1 MTMTLSKISLMNC
14 QHCGRK
20 IMLRPADLE
29 RGFIICSHLNCGAT
43 NQLIPSIEYDPRL
56 AIDLPA
62 HGHLTYLNDSAVVLH
77 LKLGLNVL
85 GTSDSCS
92 ARVAR
97 YMHRGRCYIS
107 RRHCSLT
114 VAFDQ
119 WTGTLRYQLQ
129 DGAPDPADGPDTHK
143 PSLNGTW
150 LNGQRLRPSE
160 MIDVGDGELIS
171 LGGADSFQLSHAN
184 IDPILRETYR
194 IDSDFNADLTQ

>member
-1 MTMTLSKISLMNC
+1 MTLSKISLMNC